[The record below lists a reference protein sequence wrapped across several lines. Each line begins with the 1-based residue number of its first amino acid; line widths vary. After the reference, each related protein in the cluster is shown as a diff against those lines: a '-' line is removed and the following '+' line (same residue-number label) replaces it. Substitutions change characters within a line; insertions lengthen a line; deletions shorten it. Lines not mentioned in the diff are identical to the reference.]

1 MCYKNGST
9 KKSYALARQANSVNN
24 LCHNP
29 KPKPITLP
37 EHIRNKI
44 NLMDEKV
51 DPETNSPSKLVLR
64 PWSREDETEWLK
76 IQQERRQYYT
86 DMGREEMMKK
96 ITWGRNITP

>member
-1 MCYKNGST
+1 
-9 KKSYALARQANSVNN
+9 
-24 LCHNP
+24 
-29 KPKPITLP
+29 
-37 EHIRNKI
+37 
-44 NLMDEKV
+44 MDEKV

-96 ITWGRNITP
+96 ITWGRKITPEWRTKFEDVIWEYRDCYGMTLRHVSVGVKYYSLKVGTNGTGKI